1 LPLKHCGSSRADLPK
16 STEHGEIWWADTDK
30 RRRVVVASRS
40 DVEGRRAQTTV
51 ATITTTV
58 RGIPSEVV
66 LDSSDGFSQLCAINC
81 DTLLTV
87 EKVLLER
94 RFGALSGPR
103 LAEFDEALRFALQ
116 LR

>member
-1 LPLKHCGSSRADLPK
+1 M
-16 STEHGEIWWADTDK
+16 
-30 RRRVVVASRS
+30 
-40 DVEGRRAQTTV
+40 

-66 LDSSDGFSQLCAINC
+66 LDPGDGFDQLCAVNC
-81 DTLLTV
+81 DTLLTI

-94 RFGALSGPR
+94 RFGALSTRR
-103 LAEFDEALRFALQ
+103 LAEFDDALRFALQ